1 MSARPIWETAPK
13 PWTEE
18 ICRRRYVEGDGISL
32 REIAIESGVSFGV
45 LKNWSRGGKHT
56 KRNVPWPVQ
65 REQWVS
71 NLRQKT
77 ADKSA
82 ERISDKF
89 AQANEA
95 MVEEHIKDWRR
106 SREIVSQYLAAVK
119 VKLASISGA
128 SVDPSKIEIAE
139 KTLDFMKSVAGR
151 TSLLTCASVLG
162 QAVDGERKA
171 AYLDLAN
178 PDILAKYANLNGLK
192 LVFDET
198 GEEVQVDSGD

>member
-1 MSARPIWETAPK
+1 MAPRPIWETTPK

-56 KRNVPWPVQ
+56 KKNVPWPVQ

-82 ERISDKF
+82 EAIATKF
-89 AQANEA
+89 AEANSR
-95 MVEEHIKDWRR
+95 MVDDHIESWQR
-106 SREIVSQYLAAVK
+106 SRKIVSQYLGAVEI
-119 VKLASISGA
+119 KLSAIAGA
-128 SVDPSKIEIAE
+128 QIKEETQKKAE
-139 KTLDFMKSVAGR
+139 DTLNFMKSIAGR
-151 TSLLTCASVLG
+151 TSLLACASVLG
-162 QAVDGERKA
+162 QAIDGERKA

-178 PDILAKYANLNGLK
+178 PDVLAKYANLNGLK

-198 GEEVQVDSGD
+198 GEEVELEAE